1 MYALQ
6 NVSAVAIDVPAV
18 ALGAERMKLVISTE
32 AECPAC
38 LVDRPGPTAGVAM
51 EAAFVGAKVADSGL
65 RSRTVQ
71 AAEYL
76 LEVLSQ
82 FRQLLGKLIEG
93 WLGRRASVNA
103 RAVAFRHLVL
113 QFWPKF

>member
-1 MYALQ
+1 ME
-6 NVSAVAIDVPAV
+6 PA
-18 ALGAERMKLVISTE
+18 S
-32 AECPAC
+32 
-38 LVDRPGPTAGVAM
+38 
-51 EAAFVGAKVADSGL
+51 VGAKVADSRP

-71 AAEYL
+71 VAEYL

-93 WLGRRASVNA
+93 WLGRCASFNP

-113 QFWPKF
+113 RFWPKF

>member
-1 MYALQ
+1 
-6 NVSAVAIDVPAV
+6 
-18 ALGAERMKLVISTE
+18 MKLVISTE

-38 LVDRPGPTAGVAM
+38 LVRRPGTTAGVAM
-51 EAAFVGAKVADSGL
+51 EAAFVGAKVADPRL

-71 AAEYL
+71 GAEYL

-93 WLGRRASVNA
+93 WLGRRASLNP
-103 RAVAFRHLVL
+103 RAVAFRHLL
-113 QFWPKF
+113 LHFWHKF